1 MNSWDFILWDYSI
14 MGPPNA
20 LTSVWYRYPMSTC
33 IYDVESPGSV
43 NEFQSSERSTP
54 QNCVLPSSDRSESH
68 REYLCRVQVNRL
80 LNSLGVFSMRLLS
93 IVLYAHVFVEG
104 TSCHRT
110 AVGVWCLENNNGR
123 KIGES
128 RKYLD
133 IFETVGL

>member
-33 IYDVESPGSV
+33 IDDVEFLGSI
-43 NEFQSSERSTP
+43 NGSRSSERPTL
-54 QNCVLPSSDRSESH
+54 QNCVLPSFDRSES
-68 REYLCRVQVNRL
+68 CRVSPFGIQVNRL

-93 IVLYAHVFVEG
+93 IVLYAHVFAEG

-123 KIGES
+123 KIGGS